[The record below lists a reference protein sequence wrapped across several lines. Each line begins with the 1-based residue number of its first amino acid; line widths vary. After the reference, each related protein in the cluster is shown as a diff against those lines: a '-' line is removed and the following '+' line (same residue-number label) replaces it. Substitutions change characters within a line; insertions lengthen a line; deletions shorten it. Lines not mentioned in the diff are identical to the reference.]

1 MSRSV
6 SGSSLEAAK
15 KDIEFTYP
23 EGAERDKVLDCA
35 GTAMDIAELFDPG
48 SEANWSES
56 GLRQKLR
63 LASAKIDFLKG
74 RQSHI

>member
-23 EGAERDKVLDCA
+23 EGADRDKVLDCA

-48 SEANWSES
+48 SESNWSAS
-56 GLRQKLR
+56 GLRRKLK
-63 LASAKIDFLKG
+63 LAAAKIDSLEG
-74 RQSHI
+74 RQSR